1 MIRRLLAEGAGSF
14 ILAFAVG
21 SCNSEPFA
29 VGGSLWAAMIFT
41 GFVSGAQFNPAVSLA
56 LIIFKLLSK
65 TLTKEGLIELLLYI
79 LIQVIFS
86 LLGALL
92 AGSIVKYVS
101 YFDVAEG
108 YLKSEAFFAEL
119 MYSILLTGDAIMV
132 GQLTNSNLI
141 GGGIVALSVA
151 AGNWSIGK
159 ITGGC
164 FNPAVGFAINITN
177 YGMNFDHFENTWIYV
192 VAPFLGGV
200 VGSLLAFT
208 FTYELKHQRNVSE
221 IKSEA
226 KES

>member
-1 MIRRLLAEGAGSF
+1 MIRRLLAEGTGTF
-14 ILAFAVG
+14 LLTFAVG
-21 SCNSEPFA
+21 ACNSEPFA

-41 GFVSGAQFNPAVSLA
+41 GFASGAQFNPAVSVA
-56 LIIFKLLSK
+56 LIINKAISK
-65 TLTKEGLIELLLYI
+65 TLTKEYLIELLLYI
-79 LIQVIFS
+79 LMQVIFA

-108 YLKSEAFFAEL
+108 YKVSEAFFAEL
-119 MYSILLTGDAIMV
+119 IYTLVLTADAIMV

-141 GGGIVALSVA
+141 GGGVVAMSVA

-177 YGMNFDHFENTWIYV
+177 YGMNGDHFENTWIYIF
-192 VAPFLGGV
+192 APLIGGV
-200 VGSLLAFT
+200 FGSILGYIFT
-208 FTYELKHQRNVSE
+208 SE
-221 IKSEA
+221 IKAQKMAQENKDS
-226 KES
+226 

>member
-1 MIRRLLAEGAGSF
+1 MIRRLLAEGAGTF
-14 ILAFAVG
+14 LLTFAVG
-21 SCNSEPFA
+21 ACNSEPFA

-56 LIIFKLLSK
+56 VIISK
-65 TLTKEGLIELLLYI
+65 ALWRTLTKEALVELLLYI
-79 LIQVIFS
+79 LVQVIFA

-92 AGSIVKYVS
+92 AGSIVQYVS

-108 YLKSEAFFAEL
+108 YRVSEAFFAEL
-119 MYSILLTGDAIMV
+119 MYSVILTADALMV

-141 GGGIVALSVA
+141 GGGVVAMSVA

-177 YGMNFDHFENTWIYV
+177 YGMNSNHFSNTWLYII
-192 VAPFLGGV
+192 APLLGGII
-200 VGSLLAFT
+200 GSLLAYVFSA
-208 FTYELKHQRNVSE
+208 ELKAQKNSIE
-221 IKSEA
+221 TKGN
-226 KES
+226 